1 LKGKS
6 PIQVAIRLDL
16 KYEEVMKAYDEY
28 LSLQRIRS
36 FETMYKTYKNYR
48 SDILLIIDKIRYHK
62 ISAQEFNQ

>member
-1 LKGKS
+1 MKGKS
-6 PIQVAIRLDL
+6 QIQVAIRLDL